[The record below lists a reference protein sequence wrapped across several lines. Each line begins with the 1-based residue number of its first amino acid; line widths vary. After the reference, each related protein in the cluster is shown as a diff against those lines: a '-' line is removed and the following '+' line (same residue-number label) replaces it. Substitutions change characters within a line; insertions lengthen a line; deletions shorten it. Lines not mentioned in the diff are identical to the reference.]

1 MRPPLILLFNR
12 SYDRFPETG
21 EVACRIPCEFTRDRS
36 RMAEADALI
45 IHLPGCDRL
54 WEARKYPGQLW
65 VAWCRES
72 DVTIP
77 ALRRPGFMR
86 HFDLTMTY
94 RREADVWWPYIPSAE
109 TLLALP
115 RTKTETA
122 PAVLFQSQSYDRSGR
137 NAYLAELA
145 RYLRIDSYGR
155 FLNNRRLAGDDGS
168 AEAKLAVLARYKF
181 TLAFE
186 NSRSPDYV
194 TEKFFQPLMAGSVP
208 VYRGAPNVADFAPGD
223 KCFINADDFS
233 GPAALAAHL
242 DALARDEQA
251 YGEYHA
257 WRAGGFRPGF
267 SAMLERI
274 AENPFCR
281 LAEAIGER
289 RGERADLAGGTRF
302 SRPFWQRGL
311 VPESLLKNLALRRW
325 WERLE
330 AGRRKP

>member
-1 MRPPLILLFNR
+1 MRPPLILLFNP
-12 SYDRFPETG
+12 SYDRFPDAG
-21 EVACRIPCEFTRDRS
+21 SLACRLPCEFTQDRA

-77 ALRRPGFMR
+77 SLSRAGFMR

-94 RREADVWWPYIPSAE
+94 RREADIWWPYIPAAE
-109 TLLALP
+109 TLLAP
-115 RTKTETA
+115 PQAKTEAA
-122 PAVLFQSQSYDRSGR
+122 PAVLFQSQNYDRSGR
-137 NAYLAELA
+137 NAFAGELA
-145 RYLRIDSYGR
+145 RHLRIDSYGR
-155 FLNNRRLAGDDGS
+155 YLNNRKLAGDDGS
-168 AEAKLAVLARYKF
+168 PEAKLAVLARYKF

-194 TEKFFQPLMAGSVP
+194 TEKFFHPLMAGSVP
-208 VYRGAPNVADFAPGD
+208 VYRGAPNVADFAPGE

-242 DALARDEQA
+242 NALAGDEQA

-257 WRAGGFRPGF
+257 WRRSGFRPGF
-267 SAMLERI
+267 AAMLERI

-281 LAEAIGER
+281 LAAAISEHRGR
-289 RGERADLAGGTRF
+289 RVDASSAGGFR
-302 SRPFWQRGL
+302 RPFRLRGF
-311 VPESLLKNLALRRW
+311 VPDGVLKSLALRRW
-325 WERLE
+325 WERRE
-330 AGRRKP
+330 RAGRER